1 MFADRKQI
9 RLVNFDYSSQ
19 GAYFI
24 TICSHDR
31 KCTFGTVVPGD
42 AFHSPMVRL
51 SALGEVIRRNLD
63 MIHDIYPDVRIEK
76 SVIMPNHVHLLII
89 VCGVRGSVAKLDK
102 MLIPKV
108 IQSFKASVT
117 RQMPESKPIWQTR
130 YHDHIIRDEQDF
142 QRRWMY
148 IDNNPAS
155 WIEDRYYS

>member
-1 MFADRKQI
+1 MYSDRMQI
-9 RLVNFDYSSQ
+9 RLENFDYSSQ

-63 MIHDIYPDVRIEK
+63 MINGIYPDVRIKK
-76 SVIMPNHVHLLII
+76 SVIMPNHVHLLVV
-89 VCGVRGSVAKLDK
+89 VCSMQESAAKLDK

-155 WIEDRYYS
+155 WIEDRYYN